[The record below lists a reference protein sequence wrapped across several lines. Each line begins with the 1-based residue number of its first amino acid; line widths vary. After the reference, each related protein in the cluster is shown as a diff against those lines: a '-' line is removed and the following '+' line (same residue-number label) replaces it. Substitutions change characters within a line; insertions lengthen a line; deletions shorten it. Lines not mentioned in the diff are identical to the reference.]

1 MFFYEIDN
9 GFNHYGAHAC
19 MITNEQYSSH
29 RMLMSKHPLT
39 EVLVFCYQQSIISHS
54 QFKYRFI
61 R

>member
-1 MFFYEIDN
+1 
-9 GFNHYGAHAC
+9 
-19 MITNEQYSSH
+19 
-29 RMLMSKHPLT
+29 MLMSKHPLT